1 MTIGHG
7 AKAGALAGVVLILAS
22 GATPRAGGQEPP
34 AGGRPDLLTLE
45 RAVALALAENPGL
58 AAERAATRV
67 ATGAVRERR
76 AARWPVVEVGVE
88 GRRTT
93 NPVAVF
99 GGLLSQE
106 RFREENFSVDS
117 LNEPD
122 PLTDLQT
129 RITVAQPIWSFGRI
143 AAGVEGA
150 ERRAGAASALL
161 ERARQELIFR
171 VVERYTGAVAS
182 RRAVAVRR
190 AALEAARESV
200 GLTRD
205 LFETGLVVESD
216 LLQAR
221 VLESEARSALA
232 EAESDAE
239 VARAALNLELGLP
252 LDAPARLPEDLGPP
266 EAPADLPLPSLVE
279 EAEELRPDLQAARE
293 QVVAARA
300 TFRGARAERLP
311 ELGWSGAV
319 EARAEDPTDDPG
331 SNWTVGLG
339 LRWTGFDGFATEA
352 RIDQARSRLEEA
364 EHRAELAR
372 RGVALEVEAAHRDL
386 ETAELRWAEARDAVA
401 LAERSAEIVRD
412 RYREGLTTV
421 VELLDVETLVVG
433 ARTRELQARRELA
446 VTRAA
451 LDLAV
456 GRPWDGAS
464 KSAGPPEPA
473 DDERGAE

>member
-1 MTIGHG
+1 MKGGPG
-7 AKAGALAGVVLILAS
+7 AKAGALAGVVLMLAAARPA
-22 GATPRAGGQEPP
+22 GAAEPP
-34 AGGRPDLLTLE
+34 AGGQPDLLTLE

-76 AARWPVVEVGVE
+76 AARWPVVEVGVD
-88 GRRTT
+88 GSRTT

-99 GGLLSQE
+99 GQLLSQE
-106 RFREENFSVDS
+106 RFREENFSVGF

-122 PLTDLQT
+122 PLTDLAT

-143 AAGVEGA
+143 TAGVEGA
-150 ERRAGAASALL
+150 ERRAGAAEAGL
-161 ERARQELIFR
+161 ERARQELVFR

-182 RRAVAVRR
+182 RRAVEVRR

-200 GLTRD
+200 RLTRD

-232 EAESDAE
+232 RAESDAA

-266 EAPADLPLPSLVE
+266 PAPADLPLPALVE
-279 EAEELRPDLQAARE
+279 EAEGLRPDLQAARE
-293 QVVAARA
+293 QVAAARIA
-300 TFRGARAERLP
+300 LRGARAERLP

-319 EARAEDPTDDPG
+319 EAHAQDPTDDPG

-339 LRWTGFDGFATEA
+339 LRWTGFDGFATES
-352 RIDQARSRLEEA
+352 RIDQARARLEEA

-372 RGVALEVEAAHRDL
+372 RGVALEVEAAHREL
-386 ETAELRWAEARDAVA
+386 ETVELRWAEARDAVA
-401 LAERSAEIVRD
+401 LAERSAEIIRD

-421 VELLDVETLVVG
+421 VELLDAETLVSG

-446 VTRAA
+446 VARAA

-456 GRPWDGAS
+456 GRRWS
-464 KSAGPPEPA
+464 GPPAAAHPAGLPEP
-473 DDERGAE
+473 